1 MKPARFLYVTT
12 LAILFPVS
20 ANAGL
25 LDAIKTAKQIGDAK
39 DMYDSVQSIKT
50 VKGMENAEPIFTGVK
65 KLYLSVDL
73 RPSEGDATK
82 MNELVGEVV
91 CDNVERIVDNLDK
104 FDMEGAEP
112 KCKTGESAKPGKKKI
127 VLMTI
132 RQDASTPGINAT
144 VSYVDNAENKTLKTF
159 SISGVQTYYQLVEK
173 IVDDLHGDLVLSSR
187 TNNPVTL
194 RKWPSRFKKYNAKS
208 KHRKIDMKRKQRKQL
223 EANKAE

>member
-1 MKPARFLYVTT
+1 MKPSKFLYAAT
-12 LAILFPVS
+12 LAFLIPAS
-20 ANAGL
+20 ATAGL
-25 LDAIKTAKQIGDAK
+25 LDAIRTAKQIGDAK

-50 VKGMENAEPIFTGVK
+50 VKGMENAEPIFTGMK
-65 KLYLSVDL
+65 KIYLSVDL
-73 RPSEGDATK
+73 KPTAGDTSR
-82 MNELVGEVV
+82 MNELVGDVV

-104 FDMEGAEP
+104 YDMEGAEP

-132 RQDASTPGINAT
+132 QQDANTQGINAT
-144 VSYVDNAENKTLKTF
+144 VTYVDNVDNKTLKTF
-159 SISGVQTYYQLVEK
+159 SVSGVQTYYDLVEK

-194 RKWPSRFKKYNAKS
+194 RKWPKRFNKYSAKS

-223 EANKAE
+223 EANQAK